1 MNEKNIKDAF
11 ISNPKQNESLKKLVN
26 NLNLRSTNYSKVKK
40 QKRKKIEIITPN
52 SEFTINDL
60 KSLNPDIN
68 ENTLRVY
75 VTKHASSGTYK
86 LVKKQKASRRSLNVY
101 INAESTDVEK
111 LLMCA
116 YTSKVKI
123 PQYITYD

>member
-11 ISNPKQNESLKKLVN
+11 ISKPKQNESLKKLVI
-26 NLNLRSTNYSKVKK
+26 NLNLRSINYSKIKK
-40 QKRKKIEIITPN
+40 QNRKKIEIITPN

-75 VTKHASSGTYK
+75 VTKHAANGKYK

-111 LLMCA
+111 MLMGA
-116 YTSKVKI
+116 YTSKVKV